1 MSKIGKYCKNYD
13 RGKSIL
19 ANYCHNFEGEI
30 SKLWQSIVKIMR
42 GQCQKLA
49 KYCPNYDRQCQ
60 KLGKCCQN
68 YKGKCQKME
77 IFERGIVK

>member
-1 MSKIGKYCKNYD
+1 M
-13 RGKSIL
+13 RGQSQKL
-19 ANYCHNFEGEI
+19 AKYCHNFEEEM
-30 SKLWQSIVKIMR
+30 SKLWQSIVKIMT

-49 KYCPNYDRQCQ
+49 KYCPNYDKKCQ